1 MTKWHGT
8 VVHLHVEKLQPR
20 GHVHW
25 RYRVPA
31 AVSQS
36 REFRPKNRKKYFFLK
51 SYFFQKIETNWL
63 KITIP
68 KLPESLKTNSELFS
82 RRIFRK

>member
-25 RYRVPA
+25 RYRVA
-31 AVSQS
+31 AAMSQS
-36 REFRPKNRKKYFFLK
+36 REFRPKNRIF
-51 SYFFQKIETNWL
+51 SSQI
-63 KITIP
+63 IS
-68 KLPESLKTNSELFS
+68 ESSKRMENDQHRSK
-82 RRIFRK
+82 RIVN